1 MPRSNNRRPKKK
13 ILLALQGGGAHSAY
27 VWGVV
32 DRLLEN
38 DDIEI
43 AAVSGTS
50 GGAMVAAVLAYGLS
64 LTSGPDGAP
73 LSDAGRRN
81 ETRKLLRKFWTN
93 VAAIGDF
100 SLNPYRFVANP
111 LYPSWNIDG
120 TPVPV
125 ALNALSLVTS
135 PYQRLF
141 SLRSNPV
148 AIALGDCI
156 DFEAF
161 RRSRTGPALY
171 VCATNVRT
179 SQLQIFGK
187 PEIDVDHLLA
197 SACLPVSDRA
207 VKIGDEYY
215 WDGGYVA
222 DPALIP
228 LIEHHKQETRD
239 LVIVGVNPIVMEKD
253 ALPPDTAWKIIDRMN
268 EITFN
273 ASLIAEIKRIHEI
286 NELLRQ
292 LRPHAEALRACKI
305 LRNKVEVLI
314 HYIPPHAAMAGYG
327 VASKSNTA
335 LAFLKHLHE
344 LGREVAAAWENGRID
359 GGGAAMLGVSSDT
372 NLERLFIDPHRPDA
386 PILPEPVQG
395 ARTVPGAPP
404 QQQRAVVQPVI
415 EATQG

>member
-1 MPRSNNRRPKKK
+1 MPRNNSRKSKKK

-38 DDIEI
+38 EDIEI
-43 AAVSGTS
+43 VAISGTS
-50 GGAMVAAVLAYGLS
+50 GGAMVAAVLAYGMN
-64 LTSGPDGAP
+64 LTDQDGKPLPDAV
-73 LSDAGRRN
+73 RRK
-81 ETRKLLRKFWTN
+81 ETRNLLKRFWTN

-111 LYPSWNIDG
+111 FYPSWNIDG
-120 TPVPV
+120 TPVPI
-125 ALNALSLVTS
+125 ALNAMSLVMS

-141 SLRSNPV
+141 DLRHNPV
-148 AIALGDCI
+148 ALALKDCV
-156 DFEAF
+156 DFEKL
-161 RRSRTGPALY
+161 RKSTSGPGLY

-179 SQLQIFGK
+179 SQLQTFHK
-187 PEIDVDHLLA
+187 EEIDTEHLLA
-197 SACLPVSDRA
+197 SACLPVADRA

-228 LIEHHKQETRD
+228 LIEHHKTETRD

-253 ALPPDTAWKIIDRMN
+253 RLPPDTAWEIIDRMN

-273 ASLIAEIKRIHEI
+273 GSLISEIKRIHEI

-292 LRPHAEALRACKI
+292 LRPHTEALKACKV
-305 LRNKVEVLI
+305 LRDKVEILI
-314 HYIPPHAAMAGYG
+314 HYIPPHADMAGFG

-335 LAFLKHLHE
+335 LTFLKHLRE
-344 LGREVAAAWENGRID
+344 LGREVAGAWENGRID
-359 GGGAAMLGVSSDT
+359 GGGAPLLGVSSDT
-372 NLERLFIDPHRPDA
+372 NLERLFINPHHPEA
-386 PILPEPVQG
+386 PPLPEPVQG

-404 QQQRAVVQPVI
+404 QEQKAVVQPVV
-415 EATQG
+415 EVTHG

>member
-1 MPRSNNRRPKKK
+1 MPKNNKHKPKKK

-32 DRLLEN
+32 DRLLQNE
-38 DDIEI
+38 DIEI
-43 AAVSGTS
+43 TAVCGTS
-50 GGAMVAAVLAYGLS
+50 GGAMVAAVLAYGLN
-64 LTSGPDGAP
+64 LTTGPDGEP
-73 LSDAGRRN
+73 LTDTARRD

-100 SLNPYRFVANP
+100 SLNPYRFIANP
-111 LYPSWNIDG
+111 LHPSWNIDG

-125 ALNALSLVTS
+125 ALNALSLIAS

-141 SLRSNPV
+141 DLRDNPV
-148 AIALGDCI
+148 SMALTDCI
-156 DFEAF
+156 DFEAL
-161 RRSRTGPALY
+161 RGSTGPALY

-179 SQLQIFGK
+179 SQLQVFHK
-187 PEIDVDHLLA
+187 AEIDVPHLLA
-197 SACLPVSDRA
+197 SACLPVADRA

-228 LIEHHKQETRD
+228 LIRHHKQETRD
-239 LVIVGVNPIVMEKD
+239 LVIVGVNPIVMD
-253 ALPPDTAWKIIDRMN
+253 RHALPPDTAWEIIDRMN

-273 ASLIAEIKRIHEI
+273 ASLIAEVKRIHEV
-286 NELLRQ
+286 NELLHE
-292 LRPHAEALRACKI
+292 LRPHGEAIKASKTLRD
-305 LRNKVEVLI
+305 KVEVLI

-335 LAFLKHLHE
+335 LTFLEHLCE

-359 GGGAAMLGVSSDT
+359 GGGATLLGISSDT

-386 PILPEPVQG
+386 PTLPEPVQG
-395 ARTVPGAPP
+395 ARTIPGAPP
-404 QQQRAVVQPVI
+404 AMQEAVVQP
-415 EATQG
+415 ATQTSSA